1 MSNSNPSSPSPNDDD
16 EPLHDL
22 PKARFW
28 DAVDLSQWEGYWF
41 RLSLMKPA
49 IFFRSNFQARDDDI
63 LLASTMKT
71 GTTWLK
77 ALSLCILH
85 KNTHDHLLSL
95 ENPHFHVPTIEAM
108 TYATKNLPVDVY
120 DTSTPHLLHTH
131 LPYAVLPDSVK
142 NSACKIVY
150 IARNPKDTLISMWH
164 FFNKVY
170 RPNENPFPLEEALDG
185 FCNGI
190 HLYGPYF
197 DHVAEYWVESRRRPG
212 KVMFVKYE
220 ELKSD
225 PNGRV
230 AEIAEFLGRPFVDGR
245 EIDEVLW
252 SCSLERLKGLEVN
265 KGGSL
270 FSNIPNSGGSIFNVP
285 NSLFFRKGEVGDWK
299 TYLTPEMEHQIDQ
312 VSREKFEPLG
322 LFF

>member
-1 MSNSNPSSPSPNDDD
+1 MSNPSSPSPNNGD
-16 EPLHDL
+16 EPLYDL

-28 DAVDLSQWEGYWF
+28 DAMDICQWEGYWF
-41 RLSLMKPA
+41 EPTLIKPA
-49 IFFRSNFQARDDDI
+49 IFFRSNFQARNDDI

-95 ENPHFHVPTIEAM
+95 ENPHFHVPTIESM
-108 TYATKNLPVDVY
+108 IYTTKNLLVDVY

-150 IARNPKDTLISMWH
+150 IARNPKDTLISSWH
-164 FFNKVY
+164 FFNKIL
-170 RPNENPFPLEEALDG
+170 RPNEDPFPLEKAVDG
-185 FCNGI
+185 FCNGV
-190 HLYGPYF
+190 HQYGSYF
-197 DHVAEYWVESRRRPG
+197 DHVVEYWLESRRRPS

-225 PNGRV
+225 PKGRV
-230 AEIAEFLGRPFVDGR
+230 AGIAEFLGRPFVEGR
-245 EIDEVLW
+245 EVDGVLR

-265 KGGSL
+265 KGGSIL
-270 FSNIPNSGGSIFNVP
+270 FNVP

-299 TYLTPEMEHQIDQ
+299 TYLTPEMEHRIDQ
-312 VSREKFEPLG
+312 MSHVKFEPLG
-322 LFF
+322 LLF